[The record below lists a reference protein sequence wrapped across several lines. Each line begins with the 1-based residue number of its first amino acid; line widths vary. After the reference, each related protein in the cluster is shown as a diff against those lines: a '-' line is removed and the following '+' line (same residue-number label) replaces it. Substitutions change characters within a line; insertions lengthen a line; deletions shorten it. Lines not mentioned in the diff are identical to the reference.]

1 LRFAAINTSTDL
13 LCLALFEGPR
23 LEAERCLELPMRQS
37 EGLLPGLDALLKAQG
52 WSADSLEALALSLGP
67 GSFTGLRGGLAM
79 AKGAAQAR
87 GVKVLGVGELMA
99 RAERLTAGAE
109 LPVTVWL
116 DARHGQV
123 YRAAYQRQAQGW
135 DVLRAPAM
143 LALEDAAR
151 ELEGPHLLTGDA
163 LERLAPQ
170 VAQSGVLA
178 FCRAAPLELR
188 GADAASVGRLAWAR
202 LSQGSSDDPLLL
214 EPLYLR
220 RSEAEIKWGQL
231 HPPARSA

>member
-13 LCLALFEGPR
+13 LCLALFDGPR
-23 LEAERCLELPMRQS
+23 LLSEACQDLPMRQS

-52 WSADSLEALALSLGP
+52 WGPDSLQALALSLGP
-67 GSFTGLRGGLAM
+67 GSFTGLRGSLAM

-87 GVKVLGVGELMA
+87 GLKVAGVGELAA
-99 RAERLTAGAE
+99 RAERLGQPE
-109 LPVTVWL
+109 LPVAVWL

-123 YRAAYQRQAQGW
+123 YRGLYQRRAGGW
-135 DVLRAPAM
+135 HELKPPAM
-143 LALEDAAR
+143 LALEAAAA
-151 ELEGPHLLTGDA
+151 ELKAPHWLTGDA

-170 VAQSGVLA
+170 VEKSGVLG
-178 FCRAAPLELR
+178 FCRAAEPALR
-188 GADAASVGRLAWAR
+188 SADAASVGRLAWAR
-202 LSQGSSDDPLLL
+202 LSQASFDDPLLL

-220 RSEAEIKWGQL
+220 RSEAEIKWDQL

>member
-13 LCLALFEGPR
+13 LCLALFEGPQLLCEAR
-23 LEAERCLELPMRQS
+23 LDLPMRQS

-52 WSADSLEALALSLGP
+52 WGPDSIEALALSLGP

-87 GVKVLGVGELMA
+87 GIKVVGVGELLA
-99 RAERLTAGAE
+99 RAERLGEPE
-109 LPVTVWL
+109 LPVAVWL

-123 YRAAYQRQAQGW
+123 YRGLFQRRPGGW
-135 DVLRAPAM
+135 GELKPPAM

-151 ELEGPHLLTGDA
+151 ELKAPALLTGDA

-170 VAQSGVLA
+170 VALSGVLA
-178 FCRAAPLELR
+178 FCQAAEAALR

-202 LSQGSSDDPLLL
+202 LAQGSFDDPWML

-220 RSEAEIKWGQL
+220 RSEAEVKWDQL

>member
-13 LCLALFEGPR
+13 LCLALFEGPKLLR
-23 LEAERCLELPMRQS
+23 EASLSLPMRQS
-37 EGLLPGLDALLKAQG
+37 EGLLPSLDALLKAQG
-52 WSADSLEALALSLGP
+52 WGPDSLEALALSLGP
-67 GSFTGLRGGLAM
+67 GSFTGLRGSLAM

-87 GVKVLGVGELMA
+87 GIKVAGVGELLA
-99 RAERLTAGAE
+99 RAERLGEPE
-109 LPVTVWL
+109 LPVAVWL

-123 YRAAYQRQAQGW
+123 YRGLYQRKDGGW
-135 DVLRAPAM
+135 DALKPPAM

-151 ELEGPHLLTGDA
+151 ELSAPHVITGDA

-170 VAQSGVLA
+170 VAQSGVLS
-178 FCRAAPLELR
+178 FCCAAEPPLR
-188 GADAASVGRLAWAR
+188 GADAAGLGRLAWAR
-202 LSQGSSDDPLLL
+202 FAQGSFDDPLML

-220 RSEAEIKWGQL
+220 RSEAEVKWDQL

>member
-13 LCLALFEGPR
+13 LCLALFEGPK
-23 LEAERCLELPMRQS
+23 LLSEASLDLPMRQS

-52 WSADSLEALALSLGP
+52 WGPDSLEALALSLGP
-67 GSFTGLRGGLAM
+67 GSFTGLRGSLAM

-87 GVKVLGVGELMA
+87 GIKVVGVGELEA
-99 RAERLTAGAE
+99 RAERLGEPE
-109 LPVTVWL
+109 LPVAVWL

-123 YRAAYQRQAQGW
+123 YRGLYRRRPGGW
-135 DVLRAPAM
+135 EELKPPAM
-143 LALEDAAR
+143 LALEAAAA
-151 ELEGPHLLTGDA
+151 ELVGPHLLTGDA

-170 VAQSGVLA
+170 VALSGVLS
-178 FCRAAPLELR
+178 FCRAAEPSLR
-188 GADAASVGRLAWAR
+188 GADAASLGCLAWAR
-202 LSQGSSDDPLLL
+202 LSQGSFDDPLML

-220 RSEAEIKWGQL
+220 RSEAEIKWDQL